1 MEQESLARMF
11 IKTTDTIKSAMQ
23 SIDRG
28 GLGLALVIDDNRSLI
43 GTVSD
48 GEIRRA
54 MLDSINL
61 DSQVT
66 VLFERKINTQYNR
79 PITAL
84 LGTTHQALL
93 ELMHEYKLREIPVL
107 DEQGR
112 VVDLVVM
119 DELIPPVSSPMQA
132 TIMAGGLGTRLR
144 PLTEELPKPMLP
156 VGGKP
161 LLEVLLEQLRE
172 AGIEHVNVSTHYR
185 PEKITNHFGNGD
197 AFGVH
202 LNYVNEEQPL
212 GTGGA
217 LGLMPRPTGTMLVI
231 NGDVLTQV
239 NFRSMLAFHKEN
251 QADMTMAVRHYE
263 FVVPFGVVDSDGVSV
278 KGLEEKPRKSFFV
291 NAGIYLL
298 EPAVYEYIPHGSHF
312 NMTELVQW
320 LLDAGLNVVNFPVL
334 EYWLDIGQH
343 DDYIQAQ
350 QDVAQGFVKSKRRG
364 TAISKTSEPRRK
376 KSGRK

>member
-1 MEQESLARMF
+1 MDHESLTRMF
-11 IKTTDTIKSAMQ
+11 IKQTDSIKTAMQ

-28 GLGLALVIDDNRSLI
+28 GLGLALVIDDKRCLI

-61 DSQVT
+61 DSPVT
-66 VLFERKINTQYNR
+66 VLFSRKVNTLYDR
-79 PITAL
+79 PITAP
-84 LGTTHQALL
+84 LGSMTKNLL
-93 ELMHEYKLREIPVL
+93 ELMHEYKLREIPIL
-107 DEQGR
+107 DDQGR

-119 DELIPPVSSPMQA
+119 DDLIPPGSSPMQA

-161 LLEVLLEQLRE
+161 LLEVLLAQLRE

-202 LNYVNEEQPL
+202 LNYVNEELPL

-217 LGLMPRPTGTMLVI
+217 LGLMPKPTSTMLVI

-239 NFRSMLAFHKEN
+239 NFRSMLAFHKEY

-263 FVVPFGVVDSDGVSV
+263 FEVPFGVVDSDGVHV
-278 KGLEEKPRKSFFV
+278 RGLQEKPRKSFFV

-298 EPAVYEYIPHGSHF
+298 EPAVYEYIPQGNRF
-312 NMTELVQW
+312 NMTELIQW

-350 QDVAQGFVKSKRRG
+350 QDVAQGFINTDKRRKS
-364 TAISKTSEPRRK
+364 TSKSSVTRRN

>member
-1 MEQESLARMF
+1 MDHESLTRMF
-11 IKTTDTIKSAMQ
+11 IKKTDSIKSAMQ

-28 GLGLALVIDDNRSLI
+28 GLGLALVIDDERCLL

-61 DSQVT
+61 ESPVT
-66 VLFERKINTQYNR
+66 VLFSRKVNTLYDR
-79 PITAL
+79 PITAA
-84 LGTTHQALL
+84 LGSTLQTLL
-93 ELMHEYKLREIPVL
+93 ELMHEYKLREIPLL
-107 DEQGR
+107 DDQGR

-119 DELIPPVSSPMQA
+119 DDLIPPGSSPMQA

-144 PLTEELPKPMLP
+144 PLTEEMPKPMLP

-161 LLEVLLEQLRE
+161 LLEVLLEQLRD

-185 PEKITNHFGNGD
+185 PEKITKHFGNGD

-202 LNYVNEEQPL
+202 LNYVNEELPL

-239 NFRSMLAFHKEN
+239 NFRSMLSFHKEN

-263 FVVPFGVVDSDGVSV
+263 FEVPFGVVDSDGVHV
-278 KGLEEKPRKSFFV
+278 RGLQEKPRKSFFV

-298 EPAVYEYIPHGSHF
+298 EPAVYEYIPHGNRF

-350 QDVAQGFVKSKRRG
+350 QDVAQGFIKYARRG
-364 TAISKTSEPRRK
+364 KAPSKTRETKRK